1 MLNDVQRGYLAG
13 MIDGEGNFSVVK
25 HQYLWRRTYY
35 SAQLKISNT
44 NLEVLQYIKSIVG
57 AGRIHGFTGRMEN
70 QKDVFCW
77 YICSNELRKLLPQI
91 VELLI
96 IKRQQ
101 ALLMIEFLKTLWR
114 GGRYRSEEIHGFH
127 EAVYQQMK
135 KLNFRGVGEKEGEF
149 GESLNSLEHGNTEPS
164 RSNVVT
170 LGVRNDYVPSSKE
183 MI

>member
-1 MLNDVQRGYLAG
+1 MLSDAQRGYLAG
-13 MIDGEGNFSVVK
+13 MIDGEGNFSVIK
-25 HQYLWRRTYY
+25 HQYSWRRTYY
-35 SAQLKISNT
+35 SARLKISNT

-57 AGRIHGFTGRMEN
+57 AGRIHRFDGRTKN
-70 QKDVFCW
+70 QKDIFCW
-77 YICSNELRKLLPQI
+77 YICSHELRKLLPRI

-114 GGRYRSEEIHGFH
+114 GGRYRSEEIHEFH

-135 KLNFRGVGEKEGEF
+135 RLNFRGISEKEGEF

-164 RSNVVT
+164 RSNMVT
-170 LGVRNDYVPSSKE
+170 LGVCNDYVPSPKG